1 MLENI
6 SNTFFFPKK
15 EISCQMVALFILLM
29 MSLFSYQI
37 VVFLFSGFRGIS
49 VFWCY
54 FMSVIPPPA
63 AISFY

>member
-1 MLENI
+1 
-6 SNTFFFPKK
+6 
-15 EISCQMVALFILLM
+15 MVALFILLM